1 MREIR
6 KVSHRSVKKKS
17 TSPLFQAVQPIFD
30 SMISQRSISLILETA
45 NIVEVIGEYVRLKHR
60 GSNYVGLCPFHNEK
74 TPSFNVSPSR
84 GIYKCFGCGAAGN
97 VTKFLMDHEH
107 FSYPEALRHLA
118 DKYHIEIE
126 EIKSERTEDK
136 AEENLKESLMVAN
149 GFAQKFYSDALLNT
163 DDGKAVGLSYFTERG
178 FRDDTVKKFQLG
190 FAPKAEDALCKEA
203 IKSGYNEDILKSAG
217 LISER
222 GNRTIDFFR
231 ERVMF
236 PIHNFSGRVVGF
248 GGRILTNAKNAPKY
262 VNTPQ
267 SVIYDKSKTLYG
279 VFFAKTAVR
288 KNDECLLVEGYTDVI
303 ALSQAGIEN
312 VVASSGTSLTT
323 EQAKLIKRMTRNVT
337 ILYDG
342 DQAGLKAALRG
353 IDILLEEDLNVRV
366 VALPE
371 KEDPDS
377 FVRGQGAVA
386 LQEYIAKHKS
396 DFILFKT
403 KLLLGE
409 IGNDPYKKAEAI
421 KDIVASI
428 AIVPAAITR
437 QLLLKECSS
446 LLSVDEQILV
456 SETNKLKR
464 TRFSREANIP
474 KRDAELLIP
483 NPETSHSQR
492 SSDRQAILDLHEKDI
507 IRLLLEYGRE
517 QIEMEDDP
525 ERKMEPVTKL
535 ILADLKEIS
544 FENPMLNKILE
555 EFIHGVQNENIPDQ
569 QYFVNHPDKEI
580 SDLAIG
586 LVYSPYEIS
595 PNWYAMHD
603 IVVTDKRFMF
613 RQDIRSSMSRFKMKR
628 LLKLIDDCQRQAKQ
642 AKDEEEISNNLH
654 KLHKYQDFKK
664 KLAKDLGTVVVR

>member
-1 MREIR
+1 MFL
-6 KVSHRSVKKKS
+6 KKKS
-17 TSPLFQAVQPIFD
+17 TSSFFQSVQPIFD
-30 SMISQRSISLILETA
+30 SMISQRSITLILETA

-126 EIKSERTEDK
+126 EIRSERPEDK

-149 GFAQKFYSDALLNT
+149 GFAQKFYSETLLNT
-163 DDGKAVGLSYFTERG
+163 DDGKAIGLSYFTERG

-190 FAPKAEDALCKEA
+190 FAPKAEDAFCKEA
-203 IKSGYNEDILKSAG
+203 VKSGYNEDILKSAG

-222 GNRTIDFFR
+222 GNRTVDFFR

-236 PIHNFSGRVVGF
+236 PIHNFSGRVAGF

-262 VNTPQ
+262 VNTSQ
-267 SVIYDKSKTLYG
+267 TVIYDKSKTLYG

-303 ALSQAGIEN
+303 SLSQAGIEN

-377 FVRGQGAVA
+377 FVREQGAVA

-428 AIVPAAITR
+428 AIVPDAIRR
-437 QLLLKECSS
+437 QLLLKECGF

-464 TRFSREANIP
+464 AKFSREANVP
-474 KRDAELLIP
+474 KRDAEMLLP
-483 NPETSHSQR
+483 NPETSHRQR
-492 SSDRQAILDLHEKDI
+492 VNDTQEILDLHEKDI
-507 IRLLLEYGRE
+507 IRLLLEYGKE
-517 QIEMEDDP
+517 QIETEDDP

-535 ILADLKEIS
+535 ILADLKDIS

-555 EFIHGVQNENIPDQ
+555 EFVNGVQNENIPDQ
-569 QYFVNHPDKEI
+569 QYFVNHPEKEI

-628 LLKLIDDCQRQAKQ
+628 LLKMIDDCQRQAKQ
-642 AKDEEEISNNLH
+642 AKGEEEIGSHLR
-654 KLHKYQDFKK
+654 KLHKYQDIKK
-664 KLAKDLGTVVVR
+664 ELAKDLGTVVVR